1 MAIHIDYVSGRFE
14 GEAVRSS
21 VKTLGAMRAAYRDTA
36 AAQAAEAATV
46 VYRVEYWQP
55 VEPGVPGG
63 LFVGTT
69 VLAPGRIGDEYF
81 MTSGH
86 FHAVRDRAEMYLTL
100 SGEGGL
106 ILMDEDRKTR
116 WEPMRPGSVHYIPGF
131 VAHRVANTGDGPLS
145 FLACWG
151 SDAGHDYAAIER
163 SGFAARLRAVNGRPE
178 LVAE

>member
-1 MAIHIDYVSGRFE
+1 MGIQIDYLSGRIE
-14 GEAVRSS
+14 GEAVRSA

-36 AAQAAEAATV
+36 AAEASDPAQI

-63 LFVGTT
+63 LFLGTT
-69 VLAPGRIGDEYF
+69 VLEPGRIGDEYF

-86 FHAVRDRAEMYLTL
+86 FHAVRDRAEMYLTVA
-100 SGEGGL
+100 GEGGL
-106 ILMDEDRKTR
+106 ILMDEDRTTR
-116 WEPMRPGSVHYIPGF
+116 WEPMRPGSVHYIPGL
-131 VAHRVANTGDGPLS
+131 VAHRVANTGAAPLS
-145 FLACWG
+145 FLACWP
-151 SDAGHDYAAIER
+151 SDAGHDYEAIQR